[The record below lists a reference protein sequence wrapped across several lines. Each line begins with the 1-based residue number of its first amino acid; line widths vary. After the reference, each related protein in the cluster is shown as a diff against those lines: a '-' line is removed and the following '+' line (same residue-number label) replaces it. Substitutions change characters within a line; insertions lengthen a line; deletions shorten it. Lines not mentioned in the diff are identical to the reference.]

1 MRPFMFGKKRDP
13 KFDTKKD
20 GDLFVVFPWLEI
32 LRVLSTRNVPIYSA
46 VINAGIT
53 VGSRPGSVCLVYL
66 DEDETDYFQK
76 KVKNRLEDIVEQLM
90 GEKWIFY
97 AYTRDFLEEI
107 GNLPPSHE

>member
-1 MRPFMFGKKRDP
+1 MFGKKRDP
-13 KFDTKKD
+13 KFDTKD

-53 VGSRPGSVCLVYL
+53 VGSRPGSVSLGYL
-66 DEDETDYFQK
+66 DEDETAYFQK
-76 KVKNRLEDIVEQLM
+76 NGKNRLEGIVEQLM

-97 AYTRDFLEEI
+97 AYTREFLEEI
-107 GNLPPSHE
+107 GTLPPSHE